1 AREPGDGPGQR
12 ARNPHAARPAARR
25 ARELGRRGRAL
36 RRGRA
41 GLPAAAGRERR
52 AHGRGRAARLRGAQR
67 VPQVLRARGRV
78 PGLREPRRRRR
89 RSDPRAPAGGGE
101 PSAGGR
107 VRLPDAH
114 RAQADRRSDARPRAG
129 GTRAC
134 AAAPASG
141 DGAATFV
148 LDIGASMKLL
158 AELDHYEV
166 LEVARD
172 ARREEIERAF
182 ALVRSAYDGESLAA
196 YSVVPPDEAKLW
208 RERIDEAWRVL
219 SDPEARSAYDA
230 ALADGGGPDDGERDP
245 FAGMDDDREA
255 APGASAF
262 ADASAAAPPE
272 RAELP
277 AAPDAPPTSLAAA
290 RATQPLPVEERPAE
304 RLLSRDL
311 EAFEDDP
318 DDDGAEWT
326 GARLRRARLLRG
338 LEID

>member
-1 AREPGDGPGQR
+1 
-12 ARNPHAARPAARR
+12 
-25 ARELGRRGRAL
+25 
-36 RRGRA
+36 
-41 GLPAAAGRERR
+41 
-52 AHGRGRAARLRGAQR
+52 
-67 VPQVLRARGRV
+67 
-78 PGLREPRRRRR
+78 
-89 RSDPRAPAGGGE
+89 
-101 PSAGGR
+101 
-107 VRLPDAH
+107 
-114 RAQADRRSDARPRAG
+114 
-129 GTRAC
+129 
-134 AAAPASG
+134 
-141 DGAATFV
+141 
-148 LDIGASMKLL
+148 MKLL

-338 LEID
+338 LEIDDVAAATKVNPTYLRFLEEERFQDLPALVYVRGFVAAYARLLSLDPTRVAPSYVARCEEQRRAQPRGRFLHRPHGRPPGA